1 MRELFYQ
8 IVLIKKRIG
17 NFFMTYVRKQT
28 IRSAYR
34 GRFYIHPFF
43 ILLFAFLAA
52 LIAGIALLPKD
63 FSEKDKFLQIEEVN
77 DELMSDSVYSEAPP
91 QTNADTVSSDRF
103 LEPFPIVDG
112 MQNMKYIIVVDK
124 FYKAMYILKQGNKKW
139 GVIKTYPIAM
149 GENDGRK
156 QREGDKKTPE
166 GLYFIVEK
174 KVKRELDEIYGPHAF
189 VLNYPNKRDITE
201 GRGGSGIWVHGASE
215 NTVPPYSRGCISM
228 HNLYIKDLYTII
240 GDGLL
245 TPVFIVNE
253 DFSDFRN
260 LINLEETFKE
270 RAEVAD
276 EFGIDEFG
284 RRTDK
289 AGVRKL
295 PDVETVPVTLNDR
308 PQIAANTRQP
318 SQNSQ
323 EIIRLVNGW
332 AAAWSSKNIEDYQSF
347 YDTRNFFADGQNWK
361 EFKARKQ
368 GTFALYNNI
377 SVSVEKIN
385 VISTSDSTISA
396 EFVQHYVTENAA
408 RVSFKR
414 LGFLKQQDNGW
425 KIISESAGR

>member
-1 MRELFYQ
+1 
-8 IVLIKKRIG
+8 
-17 NFFMTYVRKQT
+17 MTYVKKQT
-28 IRSAYR
+28 IRNAYR

-43 ILLFAFLAA
+43 IILFVSVAVLVAVIA
-52 LIAGIALLPKD
+52 LIPID
-63 FSEKDKFLQIEEVN
+63 FSEKDNFLQVEEVN
-77 DELMSDSVYSEAPP
+77 AELMSDSVYSKVNSQE
-91 QTNADTVSSDRF
+91 NIDTVSSDRF
-103 LEPFPIVDG
+103 LEPFPIVAG

-253 DFSDFRN
+253 NISDFRN

-270 RAEVAD
+270 RAEVAE

-284 RRTDK
+284 RRTNK
-289 AGVRKL
+289 ANVRKL
-295 PDVETVPVTLNDR
+295 PDVEMIPVTLNNAR
-308 PQIAANTRQP
+308 PQAAANTRQT

-332 AAAWSSKNIEDYQSF
+332 AAAWSSKNIENYQSF
-347 YDTRNFFADGQNWK
+347 YDTRNFFSDGQSWK
-361 EFKARKQ
+361 EFKVRKQ

-377 SVSVEKIN
+377 SVSVENIN
-385 VISTSDSTISA
+385 VISVSDSIVSV
-396 EFVQHYVTENAA
+396 EFVQHYVTESAA

-414 LGFLKQQDNGW
+414 LGFLKQQDNSW
-425 KIISESAGR
+425 KIISEAAGR